1 MDPSIQQELIAL
13 EILAESEVPV
23 GAARLVSEWRA
34 VGLVRGEA
42 TAGRF
47 LRKLDEQ
54 GYTTLL
60 NQKLG
65 RVLSEEGAVRLTELR
80 RLVQTTE
87 AERELQRALSY
98 SSTDELMDLLMVRR
112 LVESET
118 ARLAAIR
125 ATDDDRQRI
134 LDASASC
141 CWDDDESSAASSLDF
156 HFAVAVAS
164 HSPLLIAVMRL
175 LLDPSRD
182 QLEIMLSGLTRS
194 SGISERLRD
203 EHLEIANLV
212 IAGESDAAS
221 VAMSQHFDHL
231 IEQSGIYLPHQV

>member
-1 MDPSIQQELIAL
+1 MIA
-13 EILAESEVPV
+13 
-23 GAARLVSEWRA
+23 
-34 VGLVRGEA
+34 
-42 TAGRF
+42 
-47 LRKLDEQ
+47 
-54 GYTTLL
+54 
-60 NQKLG
+60 
-65 RVLSEEGAVRLTELR
+65 
-80 RLVQTTE
+80 
-87 AERELQRALSY
+87 
-98 SSTDELMDLLMVRR
+98 
-112 LVESET
+112 
-118 ARLAAIR
+118 
-125 ATDDDRQRI
+125 RI

-231 IEQSGIYLPHQV
+231 IEQSGTYLPHQV